1 MAISTNGVV
10 LTRLAG
16 ALYNQQLS
24 ASTYSEV
31 LAAFNS
37 PTALNTL
44 ANYLVS
50 TDFASKTDLQ
60 VATTLVTNLG
70 LTAVTGL
77 NNWVAAQLTA
87 AGSGNKGAK
96 IISLLND
103 FSNMDSTDAT
113 YGTAVSAF
121 NAKIDSAQALS
132 QTAGN
137 TGGTFAAAGTAGTSQ
152 TLTTSLDSL
161 VGGAGNDVFNAL
173 TTTLGTGDTVAG
185 GTGTDTL
192 SLTGSI
198 SAATSLSGFTLTSV
212 EAVNVNIADADITA
226 GHALTLNMAN
236 AGSTAV
242 TLAGLSTTT
251 QSDSLTLNNLAAGS
265 TLAMA
270 NATNLHLNANYVSAA
285 TSGTADQATLTLNS
299 TTATAAADG
308 VVTIGA
314 GIETLNIATT
324 GGASSLGDLVFGGT
338 GIVVTG
344 GQNLTI
350 RSSLDGSL
358 VTVNASASTGSVS
371 IITADDTTT
380 PDATVSGVDVAD
392 ITISG
397 GTGNDT
403 FDLTLNAA
411 SNELNVSGGAGNDTV
426 TIGNLLSNPSST
438 NAGDVLAGGDGA
450 DTLVSDV
457 DLLDAA
463 SGLTGTTTLTSVTG
477 FETLNINGFAGEANV
492 LNVANVSADI
502 ATVGII
508 TAVGGAT
515 TVNFGTSATYGVNLG
530 GAAAVHA
537 GHLLTVT
544 HAGTGTTDALTVAN
558 TNTST
563 GTNQIGS
570 NAFDLTTT
578 GFETV
583 TINTGSYTTATSQL
597 INAVNVGTG
606 ALVISG
612 SNGLTTT
619 ATTGIITAGTI
630 SASGA
635 SGALVMNVA
644 AASGLTTLTGG
655 TASDTLRGDAA
666 STINGGEGNDTIFG
680 GTGNDVLNGDAG
692 ADSITTDTG
701 TDSVSGGAGNDT
713 LIFGDNLS
721 AGDVVS
727 GGDGTDTISVT
738 NTSLG
743 TLKALTISEANTF
756 NTNFSSVETLLVTN
770 ALDQTSFDL
779 GYMATLTSVTLA
791 AGITGNETLNGF
803 DSGEALTLSAGAW
816 TNGDVLTLGVNNSS
830 TGTTD
835 SLTINLTA
843 SGAGT
848 DYRDLSIANVE
859 TLNIVNSEGTASATV
874 YANTVGLALSQAT
887 GGSAQSVVITGT
899 ESLTFDTAITA
910 ATINASGMTTAVATD
925 AGLTMGVAFTATT
938 TVTGQTITGSGK
950 VDTLR
955 GSTGADTINAG
966 AGADTIHG
974 NRGADTIDGGAGVDT
989 YANTNLVSATIEG
1002 SGTGTSTGI
1011 VVNLGTTA
1019 VTNAT
1024 VLANSTQNLSVGLS
1038 SVAAGTIAYL
1048 YNDTAPTNSSVVKTI
1063 SNVEN
1068 IDLSAANGINYV
1080 IGSADANTITGGSGV
1095 DYINGGAGNDII
1107 SGNAANDTIVTG
1119 TGTDTVLMTGAIA
1132 GLGTDIVTDFTVGTD
1147 TFQFTGA
1154 NIGDANNTLTFT
1166 TAAGA
1171 SAAALSELNLFTTA
1185 LADNAAVVTAIQ
1197 TVTSTTPSLFVIFN
1211 TTSGVAE
1218 VWYDANANVDG
1229 GETKL
1234 ISLTGITTAAG
1245 IATITGTNFLTLV

>member
-1 MAISTNGVV
+1 MPISTNGAIV
-10 LTRLAG
+10 TRLAG

-24 ASTYSEV
+24 AATYSEV

-37 PTALNTL
+37 PAALNTL
-44 ANYLVS
+44 ANYLIT
-50 TDFASKTDLQ
+50 TDFANKTDSQ
-60 VATTLVTNLG
+60 IATTLVTNLG
-70 LTAVTGL
+70 LSSVAGL
-77 NNWVAAQLTA
+77 GNWVAAQLTA
-87 AGSGNKGAK
+87 AGTSGKGAK

-103 FSNMDSTDAT
+103 FSNIDVADAT
-113 YGTAVSAF
+113 YGSAVVAF

-137 TGGTFAAAGTAGTSQ
+137 IGGTFASAGTAGTSQ
-152 TLTTSLDSL
+152 TLTTSLDAL
-161 VGGAGNDVFNAL
+161 TGGAGNDVFNAL
-173 TTTLGTGDTVAG
+173 TTTLGTGDTVTG
-185 GTGTDTL
+185 GAGTDTL

-198 SAATSLSGFTLTSV
+198 SAATSLSGFTLSSV

-226 GHALTLNMAN
+226 AHVLTLNMAN

-242 TLAGLSTTT
+242 SVAGLSTTT
-251 QSDSLTLNNLAAGS
+251 LSDSLTLNNLAAGS
-265 TLAMA
+265 TLAMS
-270 NATNLHLNANYVSAA
+270 NATNLHLNANYVAAA
-285 TSGTADQATLTLNS
+285 TAGTTDQVTLTLNS

-308 VVTIGA
+308 IVTIGA
-314 GIETLNIATT
+314 GFETLNIATT

-338 GIVVTG
+338 GIVITG

-350 RSSLDGSL
+350 RSSLDGTL
-358 VTVNASASTGSVS
+358 VTVNASASTGNVS

-392 ITISG
+392 ITITG

-463 SGLTGTTTLTSVTG
+463 AGLTGITTLTSVTG
-477 FETLNINGFAGEANV
+477 FETLNINGFAAEANV

-515 TVNFGTSATYGVNLG
+515 TVNFGTAATYGVNLG

-537 GHLLTVT
+537 GQLLTVT

-570 NAFDLTTT
+570 AAFDLTTT

-630 SASGA
+630 SAAGA

-713 LIFGDNLS
+713 LIFGANLS

-738 NTSLG
+738 NASLG

-756 NTNFSSVETLLVTN
+756 NTNFSSVETLLITD

-803 DSGEALTLSAGAW
+803 DSGESLTASAALAADGS
-816 TNGDVLTLGVNNSS
+816 VLTVGVNNSS
-830 TGTTD
+830 TGTAD
-835 SLTINLTA
+835 SITVNLTA
-843 SGAGT
+843 SADT
-848 DYRDLSIANVE
+848 DYGDITVANVE
-859 TLNIVNSEGTASATV
+859 TLNLVNSEGTASATV
-874 YANTVGLALSQAT
+874 RANTIGLSLSQAT

-899 ESLTFDTAITA
+899 ESLTIDTAIAA

-938 TVTGQTITGSGK
+938 TITGQTITGSPK

-955 GSTGADTINAG
+955 GTTGADTINAG

-974 NRGADTIDGGAGVDT
+974 NRGADTIDGGTGIDT
-989 YANTNLVSATIEG
+989 YVNTNLVSASIEG

-1068 IDLSAANGINYV
+1068 INLAGANGINYV
-1080 IGSADANTITGGSGV
+1080 IGSADANTIVGGSGV

-1154 NIGDANNTLTFT
+1154 NIGDANTTLTFT
-1166 TAAGA
+1166 TAAAA

-1185 LADNAAVVTAIQ
+1185 LANDAAVVTAIQ

-1211 TTSGVAE
+1211 TASGWAE